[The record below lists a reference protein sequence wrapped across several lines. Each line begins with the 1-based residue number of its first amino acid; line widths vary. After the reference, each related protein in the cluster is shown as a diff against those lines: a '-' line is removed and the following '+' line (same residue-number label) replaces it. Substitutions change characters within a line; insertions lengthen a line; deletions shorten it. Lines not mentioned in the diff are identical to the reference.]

1 MLRAPRLWL
10 PAYPAPR
17 PPRSVGY
24 PLPRRQPRS
33 GSGRRPGSGPA
44 AMAGK
49 GPASPEQLFHPGSD
63 SDSDPPAPGA
73 RSPPPPGP
81 GAALGAGLARA
92 RGWLGRCGGVRPWP
106 RLLDPRRFAKP
117 RDAAELGRRVTRN
130 AQRFHG
136 NYACVAAALALYCLI
151 TSPLLV
157 VALAVF
163 LGACYVLHVRA
174 QQGPLVV
181 LGREL
186 SAGQQYAV
194 AGGVSFPLFW
204 VAGAGSAVFW
214 VLGATLVVIGSHAA
228 FYETEPAEGEELQM
242 EPV

>member
-1 MLRAPRLWL
+1 MSYQTEIIVDSQP
-10 PAYPAPR
+10 
-17 PPRSVGY
+17 G
-24 PLPRRQPRS
+24 PL
-33 GSGRRPGSGPA
+33 
-44 AMAGK
+44 
-49 GPASPEQLFHPGSD
+49 
-63 SDSDPPAPGA
+63 
-73 RSPPPPGP
+73 GP
-81 GAALGAGLARA
+81 GAVFSVGALPGGAWSSELCDCCSDVGTCLCGALVPCILASRVSERFGQTCLLPCLPGALVALRTGIRERYRIEVGVGAEEA
-92 RGWLGRCGGVRPWP
+92 RMSYERW
-106 RLLDPRRFAKP
+106 
-117 RDAAELGRRVTRN
+117 
-130 AQRFHG
+130 HG
-136 NYACVAAALALYCLI
+136 SI

>member
-1 MLRAPRLWL
+1 MSYQTEIIVDSQP
-10 PAYPAPR
+10 
-17 PPRSVGY
+17 G
-24 PLPRRQPRS
+24 PL
-33 GSGRRPGSGPA
+33 
-44 AMAGK
+44 
-49 GPASPEQLFHPGSD
+49 
-63 SDSDPPAPGA
+63 
-73 RSPPPPGP
+73 GP
-81 GAALGAGLARA
+81 GAVFSVGALPGGAWSSELCDCCSDVGTCLCGALVPCILASRVSE
-92 RGWLGRCGGVRPWP
+92 RFGQTC
-106 RLLDPRRFAKP
+106 LLPCLPGALVALRTGIRE
-117 RDAAELGRRVTRN
+117 RYRIE
-130 AQRFHG
+130 RFHG

>member
-1 MLRAPRLWL
+1 SGPLNSGGTSPDPGGWSGILVTWALNL
-10 PAYPAPR
+10 PPG
-17 PPRSVGY
+17 VGAEGAWISY
-24 PLPRRQPRS
+24 ERWHGRRS
-33 GSGRRPGSGPA
+33 GQWI
-44 AMAGK
+44 
-49 GPASPEQLFHPGSD
+49 QLTWELC
-63 SDSDPPAPGA
+63 PPTYPCV
-73 RSPPPPGP
+73 PPS
-81 GAALGAGLARA
+81 
-92 RGWLGRCGGVRPWP
+92 
-106 RLLDPRRFAKP
+106 
-117 RDAAELGRRVTRN
+117 
-130 AQRFHG
+130 
-136 NYACVAAALALYCLI
+136 I